1 MRHSLRRQSGLT
13 LLEIILVVSLASSIL
28 LLSIRQYESYKLD
41 SDVQQ
46 VLYNVDQIFQA
57 ASYYYQANCKR
68 QINQTTMTPIAGT
81 GSLDPANSPTN
92 PKFID
97 AQADLVTPG
106 YLKAPILFNP
116 IVRYMQGSEVLKS
129 YSVQFNLVT
138 PLPSRSVPLSAG
150 GTGNTGT
157 IYVWKIQV
165 AVALANPATAPQYLN
180 LLRGDCLSHMIGG
193 SLVAPCPATPTPPTA
208 NDTYVVF
215 SRLPSFATPGSQSG
229 LEATNATVKQFTQ
242 QYETYP
248 ILYLL
253 DTGGVGQNY
262 LCGP

>member
-1 MRHSLRRQSGLT
+1 MRHSLHRQSGLT
-13 LLEIILVVSLASSIL
+13 LLEIILVVTIGLSIIL
-28 LLSIRQYESYKLD
+28 LGVKQYQSYKLD

-68 QINQTTMTPIAGT
+68 QMNQTTMTPIAGT
-81 GSLDPANSPTN
+81 GTLDPANSPLN
-92 PKFID
+92 PKMID

-106 YLKAPILFNP
+106 YLKQPILFNP
-116 IVRYMQGSEVLKS
+116 IVRFMNGSTVLKS
-129 YSVQFNLVT
+129 YAVQFNLVT

-165 AVALANPATAPQYLN
+165 AVALAKPAMAQQYLN
-180 LLRGDCLSHMIGG
+180 LLRGDCLSHMLGG
-193 SLVAPCPATPTPPTA
+193 SVVAPCPATPTAPGP
-208 NDTYVVF
+208 NDDYVVF
-215 SRLPSFATPGSQSG
+215 TRLPSFATPGSQSG

-248 ILYLL
+248 ILYLI